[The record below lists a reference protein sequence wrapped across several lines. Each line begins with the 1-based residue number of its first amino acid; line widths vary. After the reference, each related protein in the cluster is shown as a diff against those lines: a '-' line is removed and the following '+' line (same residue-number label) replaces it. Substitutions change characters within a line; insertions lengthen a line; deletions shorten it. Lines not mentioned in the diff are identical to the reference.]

1 MSLEREAEVVVV
13 GAGAAGLGVATE
25 LRRRGVD
32 RVVVLERAP
41 CVASSWRARYD
52 GLRLNTVRRLSGLRG
67 HPIPAAAGTWP
78 TRDSFVAYLEDVM
91 RRNELDVRF
100 GIEVQRVDRAAPH
113 WDVRTSAGVLSARHV
128 VIAVGYDRVPQMP
141 DWPGR
146 SGFTGELLHASDYRN
161 PAPLRGR
168 DVLVVGCGNSGSE
181 IATQLAA
188 GGAARVRVSFRTPVN
203 IMPARFLGVPTPLL
217 ARFSESSPALLV
229 DQGGF
234 LMQRLAWG
242 DLSSYGMPRA
252 PHGIATEL
260 KVRGLGATLDR
271 GFVSAL
277 KAGRLQLAPAVE
289 RLDGDEVVLSGGERI
304 RPEVVI
310 AATGY
315 RHGLEPLV
323 GHLGVLQPSGR
334 PAVRTGGS
342 HPAAPGLYFNG
353 YWLPL
358 PGQLPAMRRTS
369 RRIAR
374 RISRAV

>member
-1 MSLEREAEVVVV
+1 
-13 GAGAAGLGVATE
+13 
-25 LRRRGVD
+25 
-32 RVVVLERAP
+32 
-41 CVASSWRARYD
+41 
-52 GLRLNTVRRLSGLRG
+52 
-67 HPIPAAAGTWP
+67 
-78 TRDSFVAYLEDVM
+78 
-91 RRNELDVRF
+91 
-100 GIEVQRVDRAAPH
+100 
-113 WDVRTSAGVLSARHV
+113 
-128 VIAVGYDRVPQMP
+128 
-141 DWPGR
+141 
-146 SGFTGELLHASDYRN
+146 
-161 PAPLRGR
+161 
-168 DVLVVGCGNSGSE
+168 
-181 IATQLAA
+181 
-188 GGAARVRVSFRTPVN
+188 VRVSFRTPVN
-203 IMPARFLGVPTPLL
+203 IMPARFLRVPTPLL

-242 DLSSYGMPRA
+242 NLSSYGMPRA

-271 GFVSAL
+271 GFVAAL
-277 KAGRLQLAPAVE
+277 KAGRLHLVPAVE